1 MSYFTP
7 YTIEDL
13 EKLKMISEQKKNI
26 RKQRLNTKIQKNT
39 MNYELAE
46 QYAPITKVQEE
57 QTKVIQES
65 QQQQQKAIEDQTKA
79 IQEGQQAIEDQT
91 ELLKAISAPPSTP
104 IEDIKDEQ
112 KAEGKSI
119 DSVISN
125 MVSSLL
131 NQINTHSMMKFT
143 QTDFNNYKVKGKD
156 FKVYDKYIEF
166 DGEKYEVSPSFF
178 KIFLKTND
186 VTSNELNEDEKETL
200 KKFVEYAGGLG
211 QDKKSKLYNAT
222 NKSPKKQDIKGKG
235 ISFIFLSSDP
245 NVLVE
250 RLEVLVGES
259 LAGNTNAYQEASAIL
274 HELLRINEISKT
286 EYENAMKIF
295 IS

>member
-65 QQQQQKAIEDQTKA
+65 QQQQQKAIEDQTKS

-91 ELLKAISAPPSTP
+91 EFLKAISAPPTTP

-112 KAEGKSI
+112 KADSKSI
-119 DSVISN
+119 NANISN

-131 NQINTHSMMKFT
+131 NQINTHSMMKFA
-143 QTDFNNYKVKGKD
+143 QTDFNNYKVNGKD
-156 FKVYDKYIEF
+156 FKVYDRNIEF
-166 DGEKYEVSPSFF
+166 DGEKYEVRPSFF
-178 KIFLKTND
+178 EIFLKTM
-186 VTSNELNEDEKETL
+186 
-200 KKFVEYAGGLG
+200 
-211 QDKKSKLYNAT
+211 
-222 NKSPKKQDIKGKG
+222 I
-235 ISFIFLSSDP
+235 
-245 NVLVE
+245 
-250 RLEVLVGES
+250 
-259 LAGNTNAYQEASAIL
+259 
-274 HELLRINEISKT
+274 
-286 EYENAMKIF
+286 
-295 IS
+295 